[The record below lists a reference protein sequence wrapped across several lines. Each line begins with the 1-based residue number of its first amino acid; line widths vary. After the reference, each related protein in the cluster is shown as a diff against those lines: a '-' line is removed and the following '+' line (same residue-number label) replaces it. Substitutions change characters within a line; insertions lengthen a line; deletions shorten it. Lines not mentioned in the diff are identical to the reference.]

1 MNSRQL
7 TLETGVHWRQMQR
20 LACFGHSVAPRR
32 QKRVSIWSS
41 YGPTGSVSMSP
52 IATLM
57 AIHMHKKLPVI
68 VTTVVIAVRFLSIDV
83 VTGTAGDHASV

>member
-1 MNSRQL
+1 MNSRHL
-7 TLETGVHWRQMQR
+7 TLETGVHRRQMQR
-20 LACFGHSVAPRR
+20 LVYFGHSVASRR
-32 QKRVSIWSS
+32 RKRVSLWSS
-41 YGPTGSVSMSP
+41 YESTGSVSMPP

-68 VTTVVIAVRFLSIDV
+68 LTTAVIAVRFLSIDV